1 MSDTV
6 ALFVWGAVQ
15 LGGAERRF
23 FRLFNHLASKGLDIR
38 LMTSP
43 QGAAACRA
51 LGISLEGRKVHVLGD
66 GSDSGPR
73 IARHFAALGTMLSV
87 LGIVRREGIRHL
99 HFGQNP
105 GALTFLFALLAGF
118 GCRFSVS
125 LVDSIKAY
133 QRNRR
138 ERLYARVTV
147 RRAARVDC
155 LSEQIRADL
164 AEFMGGEETGK
175 YLVAPCSFT
184 EPRNVDPAVVRDV
197 DVVLISRMVP
207 QKGHMLLRDAL
218 AELSR
223 AGRTGLRVHV
233 CGSGP
238 LEAQLRRE
246 FGALVDQDVQVYYQE
261 DAFALLSRS
270 RVCVSLQDVENYPSQ
285 SLLEAMSC
293 ECAIVATDVGLT
305 RLLLDESCAILI
317 PAKPAA
323 LAHAIRILLDDEP
336 RCRQYGRNA
345 RRVVLTR
352 QTIDRFATYLAN
364 DLLGVRGPLP
374 EESGG

>member
-23 FRLFNHLASKGLDIR
+23 FRLFNHLARRGLDIR
-38 LMTSP
+38 LITSP

-51 LGISLEGRKVHVLGD
+51 LGISLEGRQVHVLGD
-66 GSDSGPR
+66 GSGSGPR
-73 IARHFAALGTMLSV
+73 LARYFAALGTTLSV

-105 GALTFLFALLAGF
+105 GALTFLFALLARF

-164 AEFMGGEETGK
+164 AEFMGGNEARK

-184 EPRNVDPAVVRDV
+184 EPRDVDPAVVRDV
-197 DVVLISRMVP
+197 DVVLISRMIA

-218 AELSR
+218 VELSR
-223 AGRTGLRVHV
+223 AGRTGIRVHV

-238 LEAQLRRE
+238 LEAQFRRE
-246 FGALVDQDVQVYYQE
+246 FDTLKDQDVQVYYQE

-270 RVCVSLQDVENYPSQ
+270 RICVSLQEVENYPSQ

-305 RLLLDESCAILI
+305 RLLLDENCAILI
-317 PAKPAA
+317 PATPAA
-323 LAHAIRILLDDEP
+323 LALAIRTLLDDEA
-336 RCRQYGRNA
+336 RCREYGRNA
-345 RRVVLTR
+345 RRVVLTQ
-352 QTIDRFATYLAN
+352 QTIDRFAAYLAN
-364 DLLGVRGPLP
+364 DLLGVRVPIP
-374 EESGG
+374 ETPGA